1 MSIIKLVFAIGVLL
15 LLVLM
20 GVYNRTPV
28 DFNLPPLVHSV
39 VKQPAALMYFA
50 FFAIGV
56 LTGAVLTLRRSKPAS
71 APPSSP
77 K

>member
-1 MSIIKLVFAIGVLL
+1 MSIIKLVFAIGVFL

-28 DFNLPPLVHSV
+28 DFNLPPLVNSV

-50 FFAIGV
+50 FFAIGT
-56 LTGAVLTLRRSKPAS
+56 LTGAVLTLRRPKPT
-71 APPSSP
+71 PQQSP
-77 K
+77 KP